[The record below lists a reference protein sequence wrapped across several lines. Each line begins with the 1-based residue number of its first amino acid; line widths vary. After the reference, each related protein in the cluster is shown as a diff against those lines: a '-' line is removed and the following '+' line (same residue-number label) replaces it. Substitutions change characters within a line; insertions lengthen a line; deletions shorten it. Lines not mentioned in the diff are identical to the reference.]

1 MESAN
6 DVDSCNRVIL
16 SITVYVIYVF
26 IQLLQIASAMMVLEF
41 SVLFTFEE
49 FRCFSVY

>member
-6 DVDSCNRVIL
+6 DVDSCNTFISSL
-16 SITVYVIYVF
+16 TVYVIYVS

-49 FRCFSVY
+49 FGCFTFY